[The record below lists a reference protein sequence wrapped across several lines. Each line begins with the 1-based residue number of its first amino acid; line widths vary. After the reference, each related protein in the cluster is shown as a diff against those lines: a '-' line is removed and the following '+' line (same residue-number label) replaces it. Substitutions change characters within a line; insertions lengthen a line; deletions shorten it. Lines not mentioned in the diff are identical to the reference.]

1 MKYKNLGCFTAAD
14 GAGMNPA
21 VSELLFNEISPSIDN
36 FNGNMLMF
44 DDSWETAY
52 PQLLCRC
59 ARAAE
64 QKGYDVFAI
73 RNKGM
78 CFCALIHFHCTSFKL
93 FPTARLPLLNKCF
106 HAFLYVCTPT
116 LNQFFNTIIYVCTP
130 TLNQYFNTILYVCI
144 V

>member
-1 MKYKNLGCFTAAD
+1 MSDKNNHGIFFCFYLVHSGCDMKYKSLGCFTATD

-21 VSELLFNEISPSIDN
+21 VSELLFNEISPGIDN

-93 FPTARLPLLNKCF
+93 FPTARLP
-106 HAFLYVCTPT
+106 
-116 LNQFFNTIIYVCTP
+116 
-130 TLNQYFNTILYVCI
+130 
-144 V
+144 